1 MAAKGIN
8 KRIIGLM
15 IGTTVAGVAK
25 MASTEKGKQQ
35 LKTRKDKAID
45 AAQSAI
51 DFVQW
56 GIQEMKKQ
64 TKKKDDPQEGGKS

>member
-51 DFVQW
+51 DFVQ
-56 GIQEMKKQ
+56 
-64 TKKKDDPQEGGKS
+64 